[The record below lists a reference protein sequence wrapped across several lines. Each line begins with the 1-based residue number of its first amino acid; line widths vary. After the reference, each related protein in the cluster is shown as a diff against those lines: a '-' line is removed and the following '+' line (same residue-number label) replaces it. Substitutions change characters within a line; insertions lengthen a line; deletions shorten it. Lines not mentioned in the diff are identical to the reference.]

1 VVVAARLGQTGW
13 SRPCRPQPID
23 AGQETVAVRVQDLI
37 LMRGSAVFSITAKAG
52 QSDGG
57 VRQDLARPVSV
68 LIVDD
73 NADMR
78 SFVKIVLERAGFV
91 AQVAADGERAL
102 DLQRA
107 HPADVLITDIFMPE
121 RDGIELIHQF
131 KSAFPL
137 VKIIAMSGGGR
148 MSKRDYLPFAAD
160 LGADLVLRKP
170 FGADALLSKLQALAP
185 H

>member
-1 VVVAARLGQTGW
+1 MLAMKAQA
-13 SRPCRPQPID
+13 SRN
-23 AGQETVAVRVQDLI
+23 
-37 LMRGSAVFSITAKAG
+37 
-52 QSDGG
+52 DGG
-57 VRQDLARPVSV
+57 VQRGITRPISV

-78 SFVKIVLERAGFV
+78 SFVKIVLERAGFE

-131 KSAFPL
+131 KTAFPQ

-148 MSKRDYLPFAAD
+148 ISKRDYLPLAAD
-160 LGADLVLRKP
+160 IGADLVLRKP
-170 FGADALLSKLQALAP
+170 FAAETLLTKLRELVP

>member
-1 VVVAARLGQTGW
+1 MW
-13 SRPCRPQPID
+13 S
-23 AGQETVAVRVQDLI
+23 
-37 LMRGSAVFSITAKAG
+37 MTAQA
-52 QSDGG
+52 S
-57 VRQDLARPVSV
+57 RNARPTSV

-78 SFVKIVLERAGFV
+78 SFVRIVLERAGFEV
-91 AQVAADGERAL
+91 QVAGDGERAL

-107 HPADVLITDIFMPE
+107 QPVDVLITDIFMPE

-148 MSKRDYLPFAAD
+148 VSNMDYLPFAAD
-160 LGADLVLRKP
+160 IGADRVLRKP
-170 FGADALLSKLQALAP
+170 FAGNTLLRMLQDFVP
-185 H
+185 S

>member
-1 VVVAARLGQTGW
+1 MLPMTAQA
-13 SRPCRPQPID
+13 SRND
-23 AGQETVAVRVQDLI
+23 GAVRGD
-37 LMRGSAVFSITAKAG
+37 FAK
-52 QSDGG
+52 
-57 VRQDLARPVSV
+57 PTSV

-78 SFVKIVLERAGFV
+78 SFVKIVLERAGFE

-102 DLQRA
+102 DLQRE
-107 HPADVLITDIFMPE
+107 HPVDVLITDIFMPE

-131 KSAFPL
+131 KSAYPL

-148 MSKRDYLPFAAD
+148 VSNMDYLPFAKD
-160 LGADLVLRKP
+160 IGADLVLRKP
-170 FGADALLSKLQALAP
+170 FAADTLLSMLQDLGP

>member
-1 VVVAARLGQTGW
+1 MCAVW
-13 SRPCRPQPID
+13 S
-23 AGQETVAVRVQDLI
+23 V
-37 LMRGSAVFSITAKAG
+37 TAQA
-52 QSDGG
+52 SRNNGG
-57 VRQDLARPVSV
+57 DQGGLAKPTSV

-78 SFVKIVLERAGFV
+78 SFVKIVLERAGFE

-102 DLQRA
+102 ELQRA
-107 HPADVLITDIFMPE
+107 HPVDVLITDIFMPE

-131 KSAFPL
+131 KSAFPQ

-148 MSKRDYLPFAAD
+148 ISKRDYLPLAADIGADRVLHKPFAAAAL
-160 LGADLVLRKP
+160 LGMLEDLV
-170 FGADALLSKLQALAP
+170 P

>member
-1 VVVAARLGQTGW
+1 MPDTNGNGG
-13 SRPCRPQPID
+13 D
-23 AGQETVAVRVQDLI
+23 VRRD
-37 LMRGSAVFSITAKAG
+37 S
-52 QSDGG
+52 
-57 VRQDLARPVSV
+57 ARPTSV

-73 NADMR
+73 NADLR
-78 SFVKIVLERAGFV
+78 SFVKIVLERAGFET
-91 AQVAADGERAL
+91 QVAADGQRAL

-131 KSAFPL
+131 KSAFPQ

-148 MSKRDYLPFAAD
+148 VSQMDYLPCAAD
-160 LGADLVLRKP
+160 IGADLVLRKP
-170 FGADALLSKLQALAP
+170 FGADALLGMLEDLVP